1 MRHWN
6 GWNSMRKEKREKDKT
21 WNMTYIYIDTGKPSR
36 EQILE
41 QIFEQI
47 FNPKIMPIDDETAF
61 LRHLYHKHK
70 KKNKSN
76 LRGNL

>member
-1 MRHWN
+1 MV
-6 GWNSMRKEKREKDKT
+6 
-21 WNMTYIYIDTGKPSR
+21 IYIDTRKPSR
-36 EQILE
+36 EQILK
-41 QIFEQI
+41 QIYSPQLI
-47 FNPKIMPIDDETAF
+47 LIDDETAF